1 MKRKTFTINSKSF
14 TEKKICGGVYLSLLF
29 INFKQKTNAHFKC
42 YDSFARCLQERSL
55 AVQGTV
61 ILYENVQ
68 AILHAN
74 LSSCTTCCWFIDV
87 GAAQNWNT

>member
-14 TEKKICGGVYLSLLF
+14 TEKKYVVEYIYHYYSS
-29 INFKQKTNAHFKC
+29 ISRKKTNVHFKC

-55 AVQGTV
+55 AVQGTA